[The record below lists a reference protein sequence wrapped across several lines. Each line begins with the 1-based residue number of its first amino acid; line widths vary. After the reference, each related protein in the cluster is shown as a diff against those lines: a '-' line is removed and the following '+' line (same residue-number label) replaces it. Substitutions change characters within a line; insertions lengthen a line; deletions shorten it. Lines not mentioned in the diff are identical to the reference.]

1 VGDLVTLD
9 EAAQHIGR
17 AVVYTPD
24 RYEHAPDGIETGVI
38 TAVTS
43 RYVFVRYSTDQHSKA
58 TTAAALKLAGSTPN
72 A

>member
-1 VGDLVTLD
+1 VTLD
-9 EAAQHIGR
+9 EAAQHIGQ
-17 AVVYTPD
+17 AVTYTPD
-24 RYEHAPDGIETGVI
+24 RYEHTPDGIEQGVI

-43 RYVFVRYSTDQHSKA
+43 RYVFVRYSGDHHSKA